1 MTANA
6 IGVSNQP
13 VLRDDRAFFGH
24 PRGLAY
30 LSFTEL
36 WERFSYYGMAALLAL
51 YMTKQLLLPGHAEHV
66 VGLAQLRGLFEFR
79 GAMSNVAFASL
90 IFGWYSGL
98 VYFTPLFGGL
108 IADRWL
114 GAKRTVTV
122 GAVLMAAGH
131 LAMSIDQSFLLALLL
146 LVLGSGCLK
155 GNVTTQVG
163 SLYPQGAES
172 LRQRGYSIFST
183 GINIGA
189 VIGPLA
195 TSTLAAIYG
204 WHAGFALAAVLMLLA
219 LAVYLAG
226 QRHLPDPMQARTQL
240 AELPPLSASER
251 RRLLALLATIALVV
265 PTSIGFFMIGGIGM
279 IWIDQYVNLASPLG
293 AVPAGW
299 FNSLDSFISIL
310 SAPVLIALWTWQAR
324 SRREPAGITKMAIG
338 GGIIGLSSL
347 LLAAGSYLSPAPGS
361 VPVLW
366 AVAGFGAMGM
376 GFMWYWPVLLAL
388 VSGSAPRKVNSTMM
402 GAVFLALFASA
413 VAGGWVGS
421 FYDQM
426 SPAAFWTLNGA
437 IAGAGAVLT
446 LLLGPALQRAL
457 AAAEPAAIAVSG
469 ADYLETAPC

>member
-1 MTANA
+1 MAQTITVPAVTAGSTDPR
-6 IGVSNQP
+6 IPGE
-13 VLRDDRAFFGH
+13 DRAFFGH
-24 PRGLAY
+24 PKGLAY
-30 LSFTEL
+30 LAFTEL
-36 WERFSYYGMAALLAL
+36 WERFSYYGMTALLAL

-66 VGLAQLRGLFEFR
+66 VGLALLRDIFEFR
-79 GAMSNVAFASL
+79 GPMSNVAFASL
-90 IFGWYSGL
+90 IFGWYGGL

-114 GAKRTVTV
+114 GAKRTVTL

-131 LAMSIDQSFLLALLL
+131 LAMSFDQSFLLALLL

-163 SLYPQGAES
+163 ALYPEEAES

-204 WHAGFALAAVLMLLA
+204 WHAGFALAAALMLLA

-226 QRHLPDPMQARTQL
+226 QRHLPDPKLARTQR
-240 AELPPLSASER
+240 AVLPPLSPHER
-251 RRLLALLATIALVV
+251 HRLLALLATIALVV
-265 PTSIGFFMIGGIGM
+265 PASIAFFMIGGIGM

-299 FNSLDSFISIL
+299 FNSLDSFVSIMT
-310 SAPVLIALWTWQAR
+310 APVLIALWAWQAR

-338 GGIIGLSSL
+338 SGIVGLSSL
-347 LLAAGSYLSPAPGS
+347 VLAAGSYLSPTPGS
-361 VPVLW
+361 VPVGW
-366 AVAGFGAMGM
+366 AVAGFGGM
-376 GFMWYWPVLLAL
+376 GVAFMWYWPTLLAL

-402 GAVFLALFASA
+402 GAVFLSLFASS
-413 VAGGWVGS
+413 VAAGWVGS
-421 FYDQM
+421 FYDRM
-426 SPAAFWTLNGA
+426 SPATFWSLNASLALCGA
-437 IAGAGAVLT
+437 ILARLC
-446 LLLGPALQRAL
+446 GPAFQRAL
-457 AAAEPAAIAVSG
+457 
-469 ADYLETAPC
+469 

>member
-1 MTANA
+1 MTAIAKA
-6 IGVSNQP
+6 IPDPQ
-13 VLRDDRAFFGH
+13 VLSDDRSFFGH

-30 LSFTEL
+30 LAFTEL
-36 WERFSYYGMAALLAL
+36 WERFSYYGMTALLAL

-66 VGLAQLRGLFEFR
+66 AGLAQLRDLFEFR
-79 GAMSNVAFASL
+79 GPMSNVALASL
-90 IFGWYSGL
+90 IFGWYGGL

-114 GAKRTVTV
+114 GVKRTVTV

-131 LAMSIDQSFLLALLL
+131 LAMSFDQSFLLALLL

-163 SLYPQGAES
+163 SLYPQAAES

-183 GINIGA
+183 GINVGA

-195 TSTLAAIYG
+195 TSTVAAIYG

-226 QRHLPDPMQARTQL
+226 QQHLPDPKQAQTQQ
-240 AELPPLSASER
+240 ADLPPLSTAER
-251 RRLLALLATIALVV
+251 RRLLALLATIVLVV
-265 PTSIGFFMIGGIGM
+265 PASTGFFMIGGIGM

-324 SRREPAGITKMAIG
+324 SRREPSGITKMAIG

-347 LLAAGSYLSPAPGS
+347 LLAAGSYLSPTPGS

-366 AVAGFGAMGM
+366 AVAGFGFMGT

-388 VSGSAPRKVNSTMM
+388 VSSSAPAKVNSTMM
-402 GAVFLALFASA
+402 GAVFLALFASS
-413 VAGGWVGS
+413 VASGWVGS

-426 SPAAFWTLNGA
+426 TPAAFWTLNGA
-437 IAGAGAVLT
+437 IAGAGAFLA

-457 AAAEPAAIAVSG
+457 IAPEPVAAVIGIAHRE
-469 ADYLETAPC
+469 AQPC